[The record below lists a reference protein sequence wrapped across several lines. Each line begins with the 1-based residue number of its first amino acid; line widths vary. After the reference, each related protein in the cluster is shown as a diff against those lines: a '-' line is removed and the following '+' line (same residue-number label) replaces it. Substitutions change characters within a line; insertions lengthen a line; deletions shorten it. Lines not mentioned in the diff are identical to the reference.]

1 MPSLEQI
8 DNANPSEALNR
19 LEYICKILNEKRI
32 DIKWLFKEDYNT
44 IKQALLKI
52 QEQEEELG
60 CPLDV
65 REQAFKKGFYDINGN
80 YFTCE
85 HYVPYLKQM
94 HTKGIMLHEEKR
106 FKLEDYKKTWWL
118 RKDKSE

>member
-1 MPSLEQI
+1 MERLTDNDLAFCIENDCFMEVSMDELREKLSKEPTYEELYAKLNKYEQLEQ
-8 DNANPSEALNR
+8 
-19 LEYICKILNEKRI
+19 
-32 DIKWLFKEDYNT
+32 
-44 IKQALLKI
+44 
-52 QEQEEELG
+52 ELG

-85 HYVPYLKQM
+85 HYVPFLKQM
-94 HTKGIMLHEEKR
+94 HTNGIMRGEEKR

-118 RKDKSE
+118 KKDKSE